1 MISKNMLTEL
11 IGKDKT
17 MSYSTTKATVHSEIG
32 KHKSSAKDEKIKKV
46 AKDFESLL
54 IGEIFKVMR
63 KSIHKTELTK
73 GGFGEDIFESML
85 DGEMSKNLAQR
96 DMLGISKML
105 EKELLGKAN
114 NTIQK
119 SRNSILPAIGR
130 ITSKFGMREHPIT
143 HKLSHHDGVDIALKE
158 GTPIKAS
165 LGGKVVFS
173 GKQNGYGNVIIVKN
187 GEYEMVYAH
196 CSKLLFNKGDNVK
209 KGEKIALSGN
219 TGRSTGPH
227 LHFEVR
233 HKGKAIDPFSLF

>member
-1 MISKNMLTEL
+1 MINLNNLSKEEGILRSK
-11 IGKDKT
+11 IGKSKL
-17 MSYSTTKATVHSEIG
+17 SPQ
-32 KHKSSAKDEKIKKV
+32 DEKIKKT

-63 KSIHKTELTK
+63 KSIHKTELDK
-73 GGFGEDIFESML
+73 AGFGEKIFESML

-105 EKELLGKAN
+105 EKELLRKAGRAES
-114 NTIQK
+114 K
-119 SRNSILPAIGR
+119 ARNLMLPAIGR
-130 ITSKFGMREHPIT
+130 ITSKFGMRMHPIT

-173 GKQNGYGNVIIVKN
+173 GEQRGYGNVIIVKN

-196 CSKLLFNKGDNVK
+196 CSKLLFNKGENIK

-219 TGRSTGPH
+219 TGHSTGPH

-233 HKGKAIDPFSLF
+233 YKGKPIDPFSLF